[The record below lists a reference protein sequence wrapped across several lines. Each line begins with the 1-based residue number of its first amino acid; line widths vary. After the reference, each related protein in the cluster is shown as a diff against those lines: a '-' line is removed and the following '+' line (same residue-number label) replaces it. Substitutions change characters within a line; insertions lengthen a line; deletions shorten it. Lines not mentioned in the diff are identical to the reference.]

1 VTNARIDHCHFD
13 HLNWGFAIQ
22 IGGWIYG
29 VEDHNLMECV
39 GAGIGRHIDH
49 SIWGGGRGGSGSWAD
64 FPYFGSEKFWF
75 VEDNT
80 TKGSGTANTS
90 GGTDAFEGGRYVLR
104 HNYIQNSSAGG
115 HGTVGGQVGAHGI
128 RENQVYNN
136 TFNWTS
142 DHGIHYQRSG
152 ITIWHDNTFTGRTWG
167 PPHAH
172 TALMDY
178 RQFGNSGLAGWGM
191 ADGENGW
198 DNNDPHGVYLSGTAA
213 SNTTN
218 HTFTTETIMAPDEFK
233 GMQVRNDNPAAA
245 CYLKSSFIKG
255 NTVTTITYA
264 MGDAGP
270 RLLFNTGD
278 AFSIR
283 KPLITVDQCGRG
295 KGDLV
300 SAGKQPRHWPNQ
312 QQETCFSWNDV
323 HTDGTA
329 IGLTSNMPTIHQG
342 SDYINLGKGFP
353 ANTIPAQVQAAY
365 PASVNGVAYT
375 QEYPYPHPL
384 TSGSPIPTPTAT
396 PTPTP
401 SRRLQPQPQRQPR
414 RRPQ

>member
-1 VTNARIDHCHFD
+1 
-13 HLNWGFAIQ
+13 
-22 IGGWIYG
+22 
-29 VEDHNLMECV
+29 
-39 GAGIGRHIDH
+39 
-49 SIWGGGRGGSGSWAD
+49 
-64 FPYFGSEKFWF
+64 
-75 VEDNT
+75 
-80 TKGSGTANTS
+80 
-90 GGTDAFEGGRYVLR
+90 
-104 HNYIQNSSAGG
+104 
-115 HGTVGGQVGAHGI
+115 
-128 RENQVYNN
+128 
-136 TFNWTS
+136 
-142 DHGIHYQRSG
+142 
-152 ITIWHDNTFTGRTWG
+152 
-167 PPHAH
+167 
-172 TALMDY
+172 
-178 RQFGNSGLAGWGM
+178 
-191 ADGENGW
+191 
-198 DNNDPHGVYLSGTAA
+198 
-213 SNTTN
+213 
-218 HTFTTETIMAPDEFK
+218 MAPDEFK

-401 SRRLQPQPQRQPR
+401 TATATATATSTPTVTVTATATHTFHRASRRDQYTDAEHVVYTVADALNPNANLSNAPIF
-414 RRPQ
+414 